1 MASTQRANFS
11 KIAQV
16 AVLGIIT
23 AIISTT
29 VYAEGTESGAITSVH
44 IPPPERINNRIA
56 IIDTTIASRE
66 AKLSEDSDV
75 RKAKIA
81 SREAALKA
89 KLQTFKDKRKAD
101 LTQRISTT
109 LNDINKQQTQQM
121 LKNLD
126 TMSSILDKLEV
137 ILNNSE
143 ASAAI
148 ASTRQTI
155 ATTSAAVNE
164 QAQNDYTI
172 QVSSESTVRLDA
184 KAKRD
189 QLFNDLRAVRKDVI
203 DAKQSVFNVF
213 RIAKLGA
220 RIKEGSS
227 SAANK

>member
-29 VYAEGTESGAITSVH
+29 VYAEGTESGAITSIH
-44 IPPPERINNRIA
+44 ISPPVQQRITK
-56 IIDTTIASRE
+56 IDTTIASRE

-81 SREAALKA
+81 SREASLKA
-89 KLQTFKDKRKAD
+89 KLQKFKDKRKAD
-101 LTQRISTT
+101 LTQRISTN
-109 LNDINKQQTQQM
+109 LNMINKNETEHM

-126 TMSSILDKLEV
+126 TMSSILDKLEA

-148 ASTRQTI
+148 ASARQTI
-155 ATTSAAVNE
+155 ATTSAVVNE

-172 QVSSESTVRLDA
+172 QVSSESTVRSDA

-189 QLFNDLRAVRKDVI
+189 QLFNDLRAVRKEVI
-203 DAKQSVFNVF
+203 DAKQSIMRIF
-213 RIAKLGA
+213 RLV
-220 RIKEGSS
+220 RIGTKIEEGSS